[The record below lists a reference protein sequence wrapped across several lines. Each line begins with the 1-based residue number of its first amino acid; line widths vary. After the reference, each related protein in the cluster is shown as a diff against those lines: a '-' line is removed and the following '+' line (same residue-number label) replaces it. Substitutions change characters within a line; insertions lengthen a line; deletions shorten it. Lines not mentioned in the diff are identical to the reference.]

1 MDEEMR
7 QTVIKS
13 DAISVIWKFLKINY
27 MRKMHKN
34 NTAITRFYTYLDLKY
49 VTKRFKILRL

>member
-1 MDEEMR
+1 MR